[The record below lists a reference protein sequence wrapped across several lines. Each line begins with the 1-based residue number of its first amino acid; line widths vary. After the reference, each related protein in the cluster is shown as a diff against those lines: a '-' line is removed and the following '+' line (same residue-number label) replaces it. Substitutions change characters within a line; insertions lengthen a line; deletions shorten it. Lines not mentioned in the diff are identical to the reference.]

1 MSSFLFLKNFP
12 TFIEKGIEVK
22 PLLDSNIF
30 NHEFDYDDW
39 PSTHNNQSEELRPF
53 NENLFQLREH
63 YKTVFPEKEFN
74 SIDDQN
80 KEKDKQVQGGISSF
94 FSKGE
99 KNTTNKVYKIK
110 YALNLLPSIGTYINK
125 ERDLYT

>member
-1 MSSFLFLKNFP
+1 VKYQNNYVSSFLFLKNFP

-22 PLLDSNIF
+22 PLLDSQIF
-30 NHEFDYDDW
+30 NYEFDYDDW

-74 SIDDQN
+74 SIDEQN
-80 KEKDKQVQGGISSF
+80 KEK
-94 FSKGE
+94 E
-99 KNTTNKVYKIK
+99 KEV
-110 YALNLLPSIGTYINK
+110 
-125 ERDLYT
+125 